1 MKCALIVPSWT
12 PDEIFSTRTAG
23 SQINYWQPLGALYVG
38 ASLLSAGREVRF
50 YNGAFM
56 TRAEILTAVADFRPD
71 FAGIYSTA
79 FGWRKA
85 RETAKDIKA
94 LDRSIYTC
102 VGGPYPIAAQ
112 ERCLEEGGGHID
124 AVVTGEGERTVPEIL
139 ERIGSGRN
147 LQGVLGTVF
156 RKGAEIVKNPPRPLI
171 EDLDAIPFPARE
183 LLGDAARYLPPPATY
198 RRKPVAVLIT
208 SRGCD
213 KRCIFCFQI
222 DRQRKSGARGVRF
235 RSIDNVMKE
244 IELCVRQGYKE
255 IKFLDDTLA
264 ADYDRAMD
272 LAREIKAR
280 RLDITWFASACVS
293 QVDGPLLRAFKEA
306 GCWAILLGAESGVQ
320 KNLNALRKGI
330 TLDQTR
336 LAVRS
341 AKEAGLVVSTPFVFG
356 IPGETY
362 EEGLKTIEYALE
374 LNPDLANFHALTPF
388 PGTHLHDH
396 YEKYGTLSDDL
407 GDYTYQGAAFVPH
420 TMTRGEISALRQ
432 TAFRRF
438 YGRPSFIFK
447 RLLALRSA
455 SDVKAAIG
463 GMKSLVNL
471 WTKDRLFGR
480 PTAAV
485 RVSPAPAAK
494 PDVLPEQGG
503 VQARIEEDVRD
514 EVALVGAGAP
524 ALTDRPDRLPRLL

>member
-1 MKCALIVPSWT
+1 MKCALIIPSWT
-12 PDEIFSTRTAG
+12 PDEIFSPRTAG
-23 SQINYWQPLGALYVG
+23 SQINYWQPLGTLYVG
-38 ASLLSAGREVRF
+38 ASLLSAGHEVRF

-56 TRAEILTAVADFRPD
+56 ARGEILRAVADFRPD

-79 FGWRKA
+79 FGWGKA

-94 LDRSIYTC
+94 LDRSIFTC
-102 VGGPYPIAAQ
+102 VGGPYPIAVQ
-112 ERCLEEGGGHID
+112 DRCLGEDDRRID

-139 ERIGSGRN
+139 ERLERGQD
-147 LQGVLGTVF
+147 LHGVPGTVC
-156 RKGAEIVKNPPRPLI
+156 RKGGEIVKNPPRPLI
-171 EDLDAIPFPARE
+171 ADLDAVPFPARE
-183 LLGDAARYLPPPATY
+183 LLGDAAHYLPPPATY

-222 DRQRKSGARGVRF
+222 DRERRSGARGVRF
-235 RSIDNVMKE
+235 RSVDNVVKE
-244 IELCVRQGYKE
+244 IELCVRQGYRE

-293 QVDGPLLRAFKEA
+293 QVDGPLMRAFKEA

-336 LAVRS
+336 RAVRA
-341 AKEAGLVVSTPFVFG
+341 AKEAGLKVSTPFIFG

-362 EEGLKTIEYALE
+362 EDGLKTIEFALE
-374 LNPDLANFHALTPF
+374 LGPDLANFHALTPF

-396 YEKYGTLSDDL
+396 YAKYGTLSADL
-407 GDYTYQGAAFVPH
+407 RDYTYQGAAFVPH
-420 TMTRGEISALRQ
+420 TMTREEIGALRR
-432 TAFRRF
+432 TAFKRF
-438 YGRPSFIFK
+438 YGRPSFILR
-447 RLLALRSA
+447 RLFALRSLN
-455 SDVKAAIG
+455 DLRAALK
-463 GMKSLVNL
+463 GMKSLLWL
-471 WTKDRLFGR
+471 WTKDGPF
-480 PTAAV
+480 
-485 RVSPAPAAK
+485 PAAQ
-494 PDVLPEQGG
+494 PEILPEQGR
-503 VQARIEEDVRD
+503 VEARVEENVHD
-514 EVALVGAGAP
+514 EVALVGAMAP
-524 ALTDRPDRLPRLL
+524 SLPDGPDRVPRPL